1 MFIQLCYLVSE
12 TTFASAV
19 SEKYGFEL
27 TVVEQ
32 TTIMYEM
39 VKNGEVDGCFEDIP
53 VVGYKIASGQVD
65 FKIIHEDSSG
75 QYGFAVLKGEN
86 QELLEAFNKGLA
98 ELKSNGGYDEIVNKY
113 IKK

>member
-1 MFIQLCYLVSE
+1 MLDYQKKQMFIQLCYLVSE

-53 VVGYKIASGQVD
+53 VVGY
-65 FKIIHEDSSG
+65 
-75 QYGFAVLKGEN
+75 
-86 QELLEAFNKGLA
+86 
-98 ELKSNGGYDEIVNKY
+98 
-113 IKK
+113 

>member
-1 MFIQLCYLVSE
+1 MSE

-53 VVGYKIASGQVD
+53 VVGY
-65 FKIIHEDSSG
+65 
-75 QYGFAVLKGEN
+75 
-86 QELLEAFNKGLA
+86 
-98 ELKSNGGYDEIVNKY
+98 
-113 IKK
+113 